1 MNLSSPWNTAMD
13 IKLSA
18 AVLDTIP
25 ARGIGAD
32 REGPPGLTA
41 EMEEESLIADARAG
55 LTPAQMVERKLL
67 SLLKTNPLPVSQVM
81 NGSRTFRR

>member
-1 MNLSSPWNTAMD
+1 MD
-13 IKLSA
+13 IELPA
-18 AVLDTIP
+18 AVLNKTS
-25 ARGIGAD
+25 ARAAETE
-32 REGPPGLTA
+32 RAGPPGLTA
-41 EMEEESLIADARAG
+41 EMAEESLIADARAG